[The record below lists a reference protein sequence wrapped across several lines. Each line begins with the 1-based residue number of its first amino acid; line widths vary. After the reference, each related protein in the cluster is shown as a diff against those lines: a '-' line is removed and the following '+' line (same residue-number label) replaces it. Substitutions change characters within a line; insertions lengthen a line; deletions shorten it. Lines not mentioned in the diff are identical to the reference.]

1 MTDKKKVLFLC
12 WGNSARSQ
20 MAEGLMKSLGSEQ
33 WDVKSAGTFPSY
45 VHPLAIRVMEELEI
59 DISQQTSKS
68 YDQFLEE
75 RFDYLI
81 TLCDEAARTCPV
93 FPGEGERLHWPLD
106 DPATAIGT
114 IDERLEV
121 FRRVRD
127 EIKTK
132 VEEFLRSPPTPP
144 SPSRE
149 EGELGD
155 E

>member
-1 MTDKKKVLFLC
+1 MTEKKKVLFLC

-93 FPGEGERLHWPLD
+93 SPDEGERFHWPVD

-132 VEEFLRSPPTPP
+132 VEEFLRSPPTP
-144 SPSRE
+144 SFPSRE

>member
-1 MTDKKKVLFLC
+1 MAEKKKVLFLC

-45 VHPLAIRVMEELEI
+45 VHPLAIRAMEEIGI

-75 RFDYLI
+75 RFDYLV
-81 TLCDEAARTCPV
+81 TLCDEAAQTCPV
-93 FPGEGERLHWPLD
+93 FPGEREKLHWPLE

-114 IDERLEV
+114 IDERMMV
-121 FRRVRD
+121 FRKVRD
-127 EIKTK
+127 EIKMK
-132 VEEFLRSPPTPP
+132 IEELLKSRPTP
-144 SPSRE
+144 SLPSRE